1 MDVLPLIAQS
11 TETVTDTGVTDAG
24 KAIALGVGAGLGSI
38 GAGIGVGFIFGK
50 EIESVARQ
58 PEMKDELQQI
68 RWLGFALTEAVAFY
82 TFIFGLIAF
91 FLWALEHVTDIAQ
104 VLVLAA
110 AEGGEESGGSFLVSP
125 GLGLMIWTLLV
136 FGFTMWVLSK
146 VAFPRIQEAL
156 DKRA

>member
-1 MDVLPLIAQS
+1 MSDLMIPIVQAAASS
-11 TETVTDTGVTDAG
+11 TAAGITNAG

-38 GAGIGVGFIFGK
+38 GAGIGIGIIFGK

-91 FLWALEHVTDIAQ
+91 FLTPTI
-104 VLVLAA
+104 
-110 AEGGEESGGSFLVSP
+110 
-125 GLGLMIWTLLV
+125 
-136 FGFTMWVLSK
+136 K
-146 VAFPRIQEAL
+146 
-156 DKRA
+156 

>member
-1 MDVLPLIAQS
+1 MVDLLIPLAQAS
-11 TETVTDTGVTDAG
+11 ETVDLTPVTDAG

-38 GAGIGVGFIFGK
+38 GAGIGIGIIFGK

-91 FLWALEHVTDIAQ
+91 FL
-104 VLVLAA
+104 
-110 AEGGEESGGSFLVSP
+110 
-125 GLGLMIWTLLV
+125 
-136 FGFTMWVLSK
+136 
-146 VAFPRIQEAL
+146 
-156 DKRA
+156 

>member
-1 MDVLPLIAQS
+1 MTDLMLPLAQAADTTIAAGI
-11 TETVTDTGVTDAG
+11 TNAG

-38 GAGIGVGFIFGK
+38 GAGIGIGIIFGK

-91 FLWALEHVTDIAQ
+91 FLT
-104 VLVLAA
+104 
-110 AEGGEESGGSFLVSP
+110 STP
-125 GLGLMIWTLLV
+125 
-136 FGFTMWVLSK
+136 K
-146 VAFPRIQEAL
+146 
-156 DKRA
+156 

>member
-11 TETVTDTGVTDAG
+11 TETVTDTGVTDG
-24 KAIALGVGAGLGSI
+24 LKAVALGVGAGLGSI

-91 FLWALEHVTDIAQ
+91 FL
-104 VLVLAA
+104 
-110 AEGGEESGGSFLVSP
+110 
-125 GLGLMIWTLLV
+125 
-136 FGFTMWVLSK
+136 
-146 VAFPRIQEAL
+146 
-156 DKRA
+156 